1 MSIVVAVK
9 KNNKT
14 VVCTD
19 TQVNFG
25 NMSIDG
31 GNYQSVKAW
40 RWGGNIICRTGWEK
54 YQLLLSNFLEG
65 QDKRELSNA
74 TEVAALFHQ
83 FWDHCKSEHGFV
95 NYQSGNTNS
104 PWLNMDSDFMWV
116 NKHGIFLVSSDL
128 SVSEYSHFHATGSGR
143 DWALGALS
151 ALYPKKTETAAQ
163 IAKQAVKVACT
174 YNVHCGGQ
182 VKSLQVL

>member
-1 MSIVVAVK
+1 MSVVVAVK

-19 TQVNFG
+19 SQVNFG
-25 NMSIDG
+25 NMAIDG
-31 GNYQSVKAW
+31 ANYQSTKAW

-54 YQLLLSNFLEG
+54 YHLILKNYL
-65 QDKRELSNA
+65 DKQEMRELTSA
-74 TEVAALFHQ
+74 TEVADLFYL
-83 FWDHCKSEHGFV
+83 FWEHCKDEHGFV

-116 NKHGIFLVSSDL
+116 NKNGIWLISSDL
-128 SVSEYSHFHATGSGR
+128 SVSEYDHFHATGSGR

-151 ALYPKKTETAAQ
+151 ALHPKKNESASQ

-174 YNVHCGGQ
+174 YNVYCGGQ
-182 VKSLQVL
+182 IKTLTVR